1 MNEFDDFDDE
11 IEQHNRNLIAEKA
24 AELVVAKHMT
34 RQDSIDHVV
43 RVLDDEDNARS
54 EAGERDMC
62 EDAFEAYLTVKPIEV
77 GPLTEQQKR
86 QVFVVKKELL
96 DLIP

>member
-1 MNEFDDFDDE
+1 MNDLDDFNDD
-11 IEQHNRNLIAEKA
+11 IEQQNRNLIAEKA
-24 AELVVAKHMT
+24 AELVVAKNMP

-54 EAGERDMC
+54 EASKRDMC
-62 EDAFEAYLTVKPIEV
+62 EDAFEAYLTVEPIEV